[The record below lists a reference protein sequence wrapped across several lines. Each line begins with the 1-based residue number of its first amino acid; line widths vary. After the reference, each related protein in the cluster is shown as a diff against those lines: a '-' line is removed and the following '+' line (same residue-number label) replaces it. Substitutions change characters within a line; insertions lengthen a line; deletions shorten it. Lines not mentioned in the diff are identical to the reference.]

1 MHSLAVKN
9 LTLQIPNLIF
19 NELKMTRKTILTATV
34 LFLLTVFSVK
44 AQEEDENKLS
54 LTEGTIDNQFEY
66 IFEKANNYQ
75 DYKVVKRNWLL
86 LLKKNTLDS
95 VARLENELASSEE
108 LTTTQRAKIDS
119 LNKQL
124 ASTNQQLSRV
134 TEEKD
139 SISFFGAL
147 INKPA
152 YKGIMWGIVALLA
165 LILALFVYKFRNA
178 NAITQD
184 ARKSLAEL
192 EEEYEE
198 HRRKALE
205 REQKARRQLQDEI
218 NKQKLAKSK

>member
-1 MHSLAVKN
+1 
-9 LTLQIPNLIF
+9 
-19 NELKMTRKTILTATV
+19 MTIKTFLTATA
-34 LFLLTVFSVK
+34 LFIFSISVVF
-44 AQEEDENKLS
+44 AQEKEDKELS
-54 LTEGTIDNQFEY
+54 LTEGSIDNQFEY

-75 DYKVVKRNWLL
+75 DYKVVKINWLQ

-95 VARLENELASSEE
+95 VARLEKELHTSEE
-108 LTTTQRAKIDS
+108 LTSNQKSTIDN
-119 LNKQL
+119 LNKEL
-124 ASTNQQLSRV
+124 ASTNEQLATV
-134 TEEKD
+134 TEQKD

-165 LILALFVYKFRNA
+165 LILGFFIYKYKNA
-178 NAITQD
+178 NTVTQE

-218 NKQKLAKSK
+218 NKQKLAK

>member
-1 MHSLAVKN
+1 
-9 LTLQIPNLIF
+9 
-19 NELKMTRKTILTATV
+19 MTIKTFLTATA
-34 LFLLTVFSVK
+34 LFIFSISVAF
-44 AQEEDENKLS
+44 AQEKEDKELS
-54 LTEGTIDNQFEY
+54 LTEGSIDNQFEY

-75 DYKVVKRNWLL
+75 DYKVVKINWLQ

-95 VARLENELASSEE
+95 VARLEKELHTSEE
-108 LTTTQRAKIDS
+108 LTSNQKSTIDN
-119 LNKQL
+119 LNKEL
-124 ASTNQQLSRV
+124 ASTNEQLATV
-134 TEEKD
+134 TEQKD

-165 LILALFVYKFRNA
+165 LILGFFVYKYKNA
-178 NAITQD
+178 NTVTQE

-218 NKQKLAKSK
+218 NKQKLAK

>member
-1 MHSLAVKN
+1 
-9 LTLQIPNLIF
+9 
-19 NELKMTRKTILTATV
+19 MTRKTILTATV

>member
-1 MHSLAVKN
+1 
-9 LTLQIPNLIF
+9 
-19 NELKMTRKTILTATV
+19 MTRKTILTVTSAM
-34 LFLLTVFSVK
+34 LFSTFSIL
-44 AQEEDENKLS
+44 AQESTEKELS

-95 VARLENELASSEE
+95 VARLENELTTSEK
-108 LTTTQRAKIDS
+108 LTGTQRAQIDS
-119 LNKQL
+119 LNKEL
-124 ASTNQQLSRV
+124 ASTNVQLTEV
-134 TEEKD
+134 TEQKD

-147 INKPA
+147 INKPT
-152 YKGIMWGIVALLA
+152 YKAIMWGIVAVLT
-165 LILALFVYKFRNA
+165 LILAFFVYKFKNA
-178 NAITQD
+178 NAVTQE

-218 NKQKLAKSK
+218 NKQKLTKTK

>member
-1 MHSLAVKN
+1 
-9 LTLQIPNLIF
+9 
-19 NELKMTRKTILTATV
+19 MTRKIILTATTLIV
-34 LFLLTVFSVK
+34 LTIFSAN
-44 AQEEDENKLS
+44 AQEGDKKLS
-54 LTEGTIDNQFEY
+54 LTEGSIDNQFEY
-66 IFEKANNYQ
+66 IFEEANNYQ

-95 VARLENELASSEE
+95 VARLERELASSEE
-108 LTTTQRAKIDS
+108 LTGTQKAKIDS

-124 ASTNQQLSRV
+124 ASTNEQLTNV

-152 YKGIMWGIVALLA
+152 YKGIMWGIIALLT
-165 LILALFVYKFRNA
+165 LILGLFIYKFKNA
-178 NAITQD
+178 NVVTQE

>member
-1 MHSLAVKN
+1 M
-9 LTLQIPNLIF
+9 
-19 NELKMTRKTILTATV
+19 KMTIKTFLTATA
-34 LFLLTVFSVK
+34 LFIFSISVVF
-44 AQEEDENKLS
+44 AQEKEDKELS
-54 LTEGTIDNQFEY
+54 LTEGSIDNQFEY

-75 DYKVVKRNWLL
+75 DYKVVKINWLQ

-95 VARLENELASSEE
+95 VARLEKELHTSEE
-108 LTTTQRAKIDS
+108 LTSNQKSTIDN
-119 LNKQL
+119 LNKEL
-124 ASTNQQLSRV
+124 ASTNEQLATV
-134 TEEKD
+134 TEQKD

-165 LILALFVYKFRNA
+165 LILGFFIYKYKNA
-178 NAITQD
+178 NTVTQE

-218 NKQKLAKSK
+218 NKQKLAK

>member
-1 MHSLAVKN
+1 M
-9 LTLQIPNLIF
+9 
-19 NELKMTRKTILTATV
+19 KMTIKTFLTATA
-34 LFLLTVFSVK
+34 LFIFSISVAF
-44 AQEEDENKLS
+44 AQEKEDKELS
-54 LTEGTIDNQFEY
+54 LTEGSIDNQFEY

-75 DYKVVKRNWLL
+75 DYKVVKINWLQ

-95 VARLENELASSEE
+95 VARLEKELHTSEE
-108 LTTTQRAKIDS
+108 LTSNQKSTIDN
-119 LNKQL
+119 LNKEL
-124 ASTNQQLSRV
+124 ASTNEQLATV
-134 TEEKD
+134 TEQKD

-165 LILALFVYKFRNA
+165 LILGFFVYKYKNA
-178 NAITQD
+178 NTVTQE

-218 NKQKLAKSK
+218 NKQKLAK